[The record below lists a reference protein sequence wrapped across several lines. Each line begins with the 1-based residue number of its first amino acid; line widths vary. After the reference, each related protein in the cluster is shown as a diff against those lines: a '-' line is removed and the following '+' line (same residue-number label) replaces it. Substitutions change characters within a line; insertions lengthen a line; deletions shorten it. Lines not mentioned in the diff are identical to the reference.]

1 MLMTKLKENKHF
13 LVLSYYIVI
22 LFLYKYTEKV
32 TKPEYIMYSKLDN
45 YIPFVK
51 EMVVPYLF
59 WYIYIVIALVYLG
72 FNSKDDFYKLT
83 GFMFIGMTLCFFIYL
98 LFPNGQNLRPSIV
111 ENDFLS
117 NLIKNIYISDTPTN
131 SAPSM
136 HVLDSIAV
144 HLAITRCNKLKN
156 KRYIK
161 YTSAIIMGLIIAST
175 VMIKQHSIIDV
186 IYGVILSLIIYL
198 VIYKVKV
205 REIFKI
211 KKLVYLNN
219 TNK

>member
-1 MLMTKLKENKHF
+1 MTKLKENKHF

-111 ENDFLS
+111 ENDFFS

-186 IYGVILSLIIYL
+186 IYGIILSLIIYL

>member
-1 MLMTKLKENKHF
+1 MTKLKKNKHF
-13 LVLSYYIVI
+13 LVLSYYLVI
-22 LFLYKYTEKV
+22 LFLYKYTEKI

-59 WYIYIVIALVYLG
+59 WYIYIVVALIYLG

-83 GFMFIGMTLCFFIYL
+83 GFMFIGMTICFFIYL

-111 ENDFLS
+111 ENDFFS
-117 NLIKNIYISDTPTN
+117 NLIRTIYISDTPTN

-156 KRYIK
+156 KRYIQ
-161 YTSAIIMGLIIAST
+161 YTSAIIMVLIIAST

-186 IYGVILSLIIYL
+186 IYGVILSLFIYL
-198 VIYKVKV
+198 AIYKVKV
-205 REIFKI
+205 QQIFKI

-219 TNK
+219 THK